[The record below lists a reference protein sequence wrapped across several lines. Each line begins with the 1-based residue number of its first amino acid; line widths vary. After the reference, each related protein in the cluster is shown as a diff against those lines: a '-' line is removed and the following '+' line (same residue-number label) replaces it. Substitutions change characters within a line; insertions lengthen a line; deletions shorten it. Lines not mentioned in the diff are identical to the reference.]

1 MQSDPK
7 KLVEKNR
14 NLVHSELMKV
24 TSHVQREQ
32 GDWIL
37 HSLMVEGCDV
47 PFKFKRKGNYQSLK
61 GARVN
66 ITYYPEQETVA
77 GMNFEVMKVVRI
89 KRGWCRWRLYR
100 PSFLF
105 NPHFFW
111 IELSQGC
118 EVFWQGKYGFYL

>member
-7 KLVEKNR
+7 KLVAKNK
-14 NLVHSELMKV
+14 NLTHSELMKV
-24 TSHVQREQ
+24 TSHVQRVQ
-32 GDWIL
+32 GEWIL

-66 ITYYPEQETVA
+66 LTYYSEQETVA

-89 KRGWCRWRLYR
+89 KRG
-100 PSFLF
+100 
-105 NPHFFW
+105 
-111 IELSQGC
+111 
-118 EVFWQGKYGFYL
+118 